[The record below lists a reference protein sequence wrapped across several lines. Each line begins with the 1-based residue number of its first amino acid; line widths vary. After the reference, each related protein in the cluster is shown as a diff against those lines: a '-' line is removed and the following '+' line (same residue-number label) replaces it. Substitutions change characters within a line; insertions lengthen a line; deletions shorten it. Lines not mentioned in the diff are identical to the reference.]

1 MKKYTVEVSKT
12 AEQDLCNIISYLRY
26 TLASN
31 IVADKYK
38 TLFKQALKDSKN
50 V

>member
-31 IVADKYK
+31 IVADK
-38 TLFKQALKDSKN
+38 QALKDSKN